1 VPPPTDRI
9 AFVPAP
15 DRSPSGVGRTIDHY
29 LIEAPLGK
37 GGMGL
42 VYRARDI
49 RLGRAVALK
58 LLPPDW
64 TQDPDRR
71 RRFLQEARAAC
82 AVNHPALTQIYDVG
96 EDQSDV
102 FITMELVDGRTAEAL
117 IQGHE
122 LDLAGT
128 LEVAIQ
134 LASGLQKAHEAGIVH
149 RDIKPAN
156 VMVTPDG
163 HAKLLDFGLARWM
176 DGATSGPGDVTDLTT
191 LARTQAGLVVG
202 TLGYMSPE
210 QARGLPLD
218 RRSDIFSFGVL
229 MYEMTSGQRPF
240 LGATALDVLHAI
252 AYEEAPPLARLR
264 PGIPADLE
272 RAVTRCLKKSPDDRY
287 RDCTDLLTDLGAAR
301 REIEKGHTSPKAL
314 RDHLRDGLR
323 TFREIPVR
331 EQMVTAA
338 VAGFGVV
345 AAWLLLAGAGRWSI
359 VTTIGVS
366 LFVWRRLRH
375 RHSRL
380 ARQFTRKAGRLA
392 EVRLVARDGMKVTVV
407 TQQAVAH
414 TYVRLSAL
422 LDAVNSSMFFG
433 DPFTLVVRDGVSPEE
448 AHALLAS
455 SEVLY
460 SRDAG

>member
-1 VPPPTDRI
+1 LV
-9 AFVPAP
+9 P
-15 DRSPSGVGRTIDHY
+15 DRPPGVGRTIDHY

-49 RLGRAVALK
+49 RLGRPVALK
-58 LLPPDW
+58 LLSPDW

-128 LEVAIQ
+128 LEVALQ

-149 RDIKPAN
+149 RDIKPSN

-163 HAKLLDFGLARWM
+163 HAKLLDFGLAKWM
-176 DGATSGPGDVTDLTT
+176 DGAASSPDDLTDLTT
-191 LARTQAGLVVG
+191 LARTQAGLVIG

-210 QARGLPLD
+210 QARGLHLD

-229 MYEMTSGQRPF
+229 LYEMTTGQRPF
-240 LGATALDVLHAI
+240 LGPTALDVLHGI
-252 AYEEAPPLARLR
+252 AFEDAPPLSRLR
-264 PGIPADLE
+264 PGVPIDLE
-272 RAVTRCLKKSPDDRY
+272 RAVSRCLKKSPDERY
-287 RDCTDLLTDLGAAR
+287 RDCTELLADLASAR
-301 REIEKGHTSPKAL
+301 RELERGHSSPKAL
-314 RDHLRDGLR
+314 SDHLRDGLR
-323 TFREIPVR
+323 RLREIPLSER
-331 EQMVTAA
+331 MVTAA
-338 VAGFGVV
+338 LAGFGV
-345 AAWLLLAGAGRWSI
+345 ATAWLILAGAGRWSI
-359 VTTIGVS
+359 VTTVVVS
-366 LFVWRRLRH
+366 LFMWRRLRH

-380 ARQFTRKAGRLA
+380 ARQFTHRARRVA
-392 EVRLVARDGMKVTVV
+392 EVRLVARDGMRLTVV

-433 DPFTLVVRDGVSPEE
+433 DPFTLVVRDGASPEE
-448 AHALLAS
+448 ARALLAA